1 MKHKKKDR
9 LLLVTIVLLLA
20 VVVLLAP
27 AFISSPVE
35 ADPGAVS
42 FLQASTRVEASFIAD
57 QKPTPATKSAA
68 SRTRAPL
75 ATSIEP
81 PSASAELTKK
91 LNSIL
96 RKATYQRAD
105 WGVDIRSVE
114 DDATLYGH
122 NQDKAF
128 PPASNAKL
136 FTTAAALDRLGPD
149 FRFRTR
155 VTYEGSLGPE
165 RRLLGDLV
173 LVGRGDPDL
182 SDNITESAGYF
193 VHLDRMVEKVKEAGI
208 DVIEGDIIGDDSF
221 FTYAPYGEGWT
232 ISDLS
237 RDYGAPISALSFT
250 NNLITLSVQPGRKI
264 GQPVHAYVYP
274 SESLLTVNNKAK
286 TVRRGRTGRI
296 QWAKSPGTDR
306 VSLRGQLPVN
316 GAAKSQYF
324 LVQDPALYTAR
335 LLRER
340 LVKGGVKV
348 TGTARARHS
357 GDDVPRRAAHLLYV
371 HESLPLLEVIGYT
384 NKKSQNLYA
393 EILLRTLGAE
403 IKGVGSDEAG
413 LEVVYEFLAEA
424 GVDRSMADL
433 YDGSGLSRRNMISP
447 RAETLLLRHMATKPY
462 FGLFLD
468 SLAVSGLDGTLRGR
482 MIQAPGFQRVFG
494 KTGTLQNVTT
504 LGGYV
509 RTESGKLLAFSI
521 LINNHQFSQTT
532 ARRAI
537 DQICNTLAK
546 F

>member
-1 MKHKKKDR
+1 MKHKEIDR
-9 LLLVTIVLLLA
+9 ILLAAVVLLLA

-35 ADPGAVS
+35 ADPAAASVGESPLEAK
-42 FLQASTRVEASFIAD
+42 FLID
-57 QKPTPATKSAA
+57 QNRGTAKKSAA
-68 SRTRAPL
+68 SVTSSPL
-75 ATSIEP
+75 GTSIEP
-81 PSASAELTKK
+81 LSPSDELTKK
-91 LNSIL
+91 LNSIV
-96 RKATYQRAD
+96 RKPLYRRAE

-114 DDATLYGH
+114 DDISVFGH

-155 VTYEGSLGPE
+155 LTYEGNLNPN
-165 RRLLGDLV
+165 RRLQGDLV
-173 LVGRGDPDL
+173 VVGRGDPDL
-182 SDNITESAGYF
+182 SDNISELAGHF
-193 VHLDRMVEKVKEAGI
+193 FHLDRMVERVKEAGI
-208 DVIEGDIIGDDSF
+208 EVVDGDIIGDDSY

-250 NNLITLSVQPGRKI
+250 NNLITLSVRPGRKI

-274 SESLLTVNNKAK
+274 SESLLTVSNRAK

-296 QWAKSPGTDR
+296 QWSKTPGTDL

-316 GAAKSQYF
+316 GDAKSQYF

-340 LVKGGVKV
+340 LIKGGVKV
-348 TGTARARHS
+348 TGAARARHS
-357 GDDVPRRAAHLLYV
+357 GDDLPPRPAHLLYV
-371 HESLPLLEVIGYT
+371 HESLPLLEVIGFT

-393 EILLRTLGAE
+393 EIILRTLGAE
-403 IKGVGSDEAG
+403 VKGIGSDEAG

-433 YDGSGLSRRNMISP
+433 YDGSGLSRRNLITP
-447 RAETLLLRHMATKPY
+447 RAETLLLRHMAAKPY

-468 SLAVSGLDGTLRGR
+468 SLSVSGLDGTLRGR
-482 MIQAPGFQRVFG
+482 MIQAPAFQRVFA

-509 RTESGKLLAFSI
+509 RTESGKMLAFSI
-521 LINNHQFSQTT
+521 LINNHPFSQTT
-532 ARRAI
+532 AKRAI